1 MRVELRL
8 ACIGLILTSTWTG
21 GTLIFLAD
29 VILLINNMTGDLAMS
44 KPDITVYGAYWC
56 PDCRQSKQFLGEH
69 QIPYNWLN
77 IEEDKEAEEFVIKT
91 NNGKRIIPTITFAD
105 GSFLVEPSN
114 AELAAK
120 LGLKTTASRRHY
132 DLIVLGGG
140 PAGLTAALY
149 TAREFIDTLVIERAA
164 FGGQAAGTEKLDN
177 MPGFPDGVAGIEF
190 SQRLRQQAERFG
202 VELLQAQD
210 VVSIHSHDNYHCVR
224 TGDGA
229 EYSARAVLI
238 TTGSRYRRLNVP
250 GENEFIGAGVHFCAT
265 CDGPFYKGKQIA
277 VVGGG
282 NSATEESLLLTK
294 FANKVTMLVRGRDFK
309 ATRII
314 QESVL
319 DHPKIE
325 VRWHTEVK
333 EFLGESSKLNRLRVV
348 NNQTGDEEE
357 LQMDGV
363 FIFIGL
369 EPNTGILEGSEVL
382 MDEWGFIVT
391 GHDLVHSEDRPRGFE
406 QRDPHLLETSV
417 PGIFAAGDVRD
428 KSTKQVASAA
438 GEGASAAL
446 MIREYLKT
454 V

>member
-1 MRVELRL
+1 
-8 ACIGLILTSTWTG
+8 
-21 GTLIFLAD
+21 
-29 VILLINNMTGDLAMS
+29 MS
-44 KPDITVYGAYWC
+44 KPEITVYGAYWC
-56 PDCRQSKQFLGEH
+56 PDCRRSKQFLGEH
-69 QIPYNWLN
+69 QIPYNWVD
-77 IEEDKEAEEFVIKT
+77 IEEDKEAEDFVIQT
-91 NNGKRIIPTITFAD
+91 NNGKRIIPTITFSD

-120 LGLKTTASRRHY
+120 VGLKTSASRSHY

-177 MPGFPDGVAGIEF
+177 MPGFPQGVAGIEF
-190 SQRLRQQAERFG
+190 SQRLRQQAERFE

-210 VVSIHSHDNYHCVR
+210 VRRIHSHQNYHCVQ
-224 TGDGA
+224 TGDGN
-229 EYSARAVLI
+229 EYSARALLVA
-238 TTGSRYRRLNVP
+238 TGSRYRKLNVD
-250 GENEFIGAGVHFCAT
+250 GENEYIGAGVHYCAT
-265 CDGPFYKGKQIA
+265 CDGPFYKDKRVA

-294 FANKVTMLVRGRDFK
+294 FADKVTILVRSGEFK
-309 ATRII
+309 ASQII
-314 QESVL
+314 QEKVFS
-319 DHPKIE
+319 HPKIE
-325 VRWHTEVK
+325 VLWHTEIK
-333 EFLGESSKLNRLRVV
+333 EFLGEGSKLSRVKTV
-348 NNQTGDEEE
+348 NNQSGVEEE
-357 LQMDGV
+357 LDIDGV

-369 EPNTGILEGSEVL
+369 EPNTEFLRDSGIQLN
-382 MDEWGFIVT
+382 EWGFIIT
-391 GHDLVHSEDRPRGFE
+391 GHDLVHSDDRPEGF
-406 QRDPHLLETSV
+406 QKRDPHLLETSV
-417 PGIFAAGDVRD
+417 SGIFAAGDVRN

>member
-1 MRVELRL
+1 
-8 ACIGLILTSTWTG
+8 
-21 GTLIFLAD
+21 
-29 VILLINNMTGDLAMS
+29 MS
-44 KPDITVYGAYWC
+44 KAEITVYGAYWC

-69 QIPYNWLN
+69 QIPYNWVN
-77 IEEDKEAEEFVIKT
+77 IAEDKEAEEFVIKT
-91 NNGKRIIPTITFAD
+91 NKGKRIIPTITFPD
-105 GSFLVEPSN
+105 ETFLAEPSN

-120 LGLKTTASRRHY
+120 LELKTTASRSHY

-177 MPGFPDGVAGIEF
+177 MPGFPQGVEGIEF

-210 VVSIHSHDNYHCVR
+210 VVGIHTHQNYHCVQ
-224 TGDGA
+224 TSDGA
-229 EYSARAVLI
+229 EYSARAILI
-238 TTGSRYRRLNVP
+238 ATGSRYKRLNVP

-265 CDGPFYKGKQIA
+265 CDGPFYKGKRVA

-294 FANKVTMLVRGRDFK
+294 FADSVTMLVRSGEFR
-309 ATRII
+309 ATKII

-319 DHPKIE
+319 SHPNIE
-325 VRWHTEVK
+325 VLWHTEVK
-333 EFLGESSKLNRLRVV
+333 EFIGEEAKLTKIRIV
-348 NNQTGDEEE
+348 NNQTGAEEE
-357 LQMDGV
+357 LPVDGV

-369 EPNTGILEGSEVL
+369 DPNSGFLEGDKVL
-382 MDEWGFIVT
+382 LNQWGFVVS
-391 GHDLVHSEDRPRGFE
+391 GHDLVHSGKRPSGYE
-406 QRDPHLLETSV
+406 NRDPHLLETSV